1 MAAGQYH
8 ANAHEGGGQYCK
20 CLRDFWIVPGS
31 GVCGAFLKP
40 LQLYFFNAGAI
51 DFGDVEFEVFEAQ
64 RFI

>member
-1 MAAGQYH
+1 LALFRFRVWRYFAS
-8 ANAHEGGGQYCK
+8 E
-20 CLRDFWIVPGS
+20 F
-31 GVCGAFLKP
+31 GVLKP